1 MMKRNYSSRFLA
13 IALMFAGFSLT
24 SCDEND
30 NAIID
35 GQVWIK
41 PEAQL
46 VDGGAV
52 VKASTISDLN
62 RMIGRLSDAIKGSAA
77 AGETFTINLE
87 TTALDATAT
96 EHTIS
101 IPTPQGADIVVNFT
115 NAISTDAPLLIKSTG
130 VADNAKP
137 QPKSND
143 VEINFAAGTSDIDL
157 EVNMPTSTVTLKGAT
172 INELIALTAQNTL
185 IIESG
190 VTVNWLL
197 LKSIYPY
204 SYAVVKEGAKV
215 LGFLGNS
222 SNTLYVYDCGIGGR
236 VYKDKLPESP
246 TVDDYYYVQKGKVIK
261 SEDGGYGII
270 DIADSY
276 EETDIE
282 VDITIADGAKANI
295 DCTWSTC
302 TPIVNITG
310 EGNATIINDGY
321 KDESGRVKL
330 NSWGIGLPNINMLS
344 NVTVDLSKA
353 LVMNDETNKYE
364 ELEVDEGEY
373 SYIFMPI
380 NSENCTFKAKEMDVD
395 FEAIHGNI
403 TSVTHKNCTFNT
415 LGSKVK
421 SLFEVS
427 FPEQNDQRKSFTL
440 TFDACEFDQATFSSE
455 FCGYASEYEA
465 FKAYIS
471 FDSSK
476 IGGKAI
482 TKTTDMIYDV
492 DDQYDKG
499 TYTTSTFY
507 TIDGTTYKPV
517 KVDEKWVLEDV
528 K

>member
-1 MMKRNYSSRFLA
+1 
-13 IALMFAGFSLT
+13 MFAGISLT
-24 SCDEND
+24 SCNEND
-30 NAIID
+30 NAIIIN
-35 GQVWIK
+35 GKEWVK
-41 PEAQL
+41 PEAIKTD
-46 VDGGAV
+46 DGAMI
-52 VKASTISDLN
+52 KANT
-62 RMIGRLSDAIKGSAA
+62 LSDVSRLLMKVAKDINDAVQ
-77 AGETFTINLE
+77 AGEDYVITIDAPALEASEDDHIINIPLYDYLSADPTNKAKVVVNFANSFSTDVPLLIQAKGATGGPVAAQNKVELNIPSGSSDINLE
-87 TTALDATAT
+87 LNMPATTVIL
-96 EHTIS
+96 
-101 IPTPQGADIVVNFT
+101 
-115 NAISTDAPLLIKSTG
+115 NA
-130 VADNAKP
+130 
-137 QPKSND
+137 
-143 VEINFAAGTSDIDL
+143 EAGT
-157 EVNMPTSTVTLKGAT
+157 VT
-172 INELIALTAQNTL
+172 INELVALTATKTL
-185 IIESG
+185 YIESG

-246 TVDDYYYVQKGKVIK
+246 TVDDYYYVLKGKVIK

-321 KDESGRVKL
+321 KDELGRVKL

-373 SYIFMPI
+373 SYIFLPI

-440 TFDACEFDQATFSSE
+440 SFDACEFDQATFSSE